1 MTTSLDSSTW
11 TELPDRP
18 IVLVPLGSTE
28 QHGPHL
34 PFTTD
39 ALIAEA
45 VARAAAQRLSEATGR
60 GVVVAP
66 TLTYGASGE
75 HQGFPGTISIGH
87 EALRQVLVELIRSI
101 STWANSIIL
110 INGHGGNAVTVS
122 EVVKQMRYEQH
133 DVTSVACALESPTDA
148 HAGHDETSLM
158 LFLHPG
164 LVRME
169 VAAPGNTQ
177 PLDVILPEL
186 MTTGVRPVSPSGV
199 LGDPSSADARTGR
212 ELFQALVD
220 HVVAHATTHA
230 RLI

>member
-87 EALRQVLVELIRSI
+87 EALRHVLVEMIRSI
-101 STWANSIIL
+101 STWANSIVL
-110 INGHGGNAVTVS
+110 VNGHGGNTPTVK
-122 EVVKQMRYEQH
+122 EVVHQLRHEQH
-133 DVTSVACALESPTDA
+133 DVTSIACSLESPTDA

-158 LFLHPG
+158 LYLNPN
-164 LVRME
+164 LVRMNT
-169 VAAPGNTQ
+169 AAPGNTQ
-177 PLDVILPEL
+177 PLDEILQDL
-186 MTTGVRPVSPSGV
+186 MAVGVRPVSPSGV
-199 LGDPSSADARTGR
+199 LGDPSTADARTGQ

-220 HVVAHATTHA
+220 HVVAHSRTT
-230 RLI
+230 